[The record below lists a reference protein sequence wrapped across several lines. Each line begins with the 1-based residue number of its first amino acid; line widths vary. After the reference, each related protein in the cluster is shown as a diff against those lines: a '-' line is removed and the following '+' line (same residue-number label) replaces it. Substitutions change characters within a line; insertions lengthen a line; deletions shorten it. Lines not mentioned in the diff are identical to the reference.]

1 MLQIVEIASIINI
14 TLLREKAG
22 YMDTYTQ
29 QPIQT
34 EETAQI
40 PQVEQQPFQ
49 IPLAEQ
55 PPIQIHLEQQ
65 PIQIHLEQQPVQIP
79 MEQPAQVPLEQSVPY
94 TQVQHPAR
102 PRRRRRPAWQRNLI
116 KYWPPIR
123 FGLLALILVLM
134 LVLVITLLFI

>member
-55 PPIQIHLEQQ
+55 Q

-102 PRRRRRPAWQRNLI
+102 PRRRRRPAWERNLI